1 MGMLVDMMMIDL
13 LLWVVDNLSFD
24 WNIVVSF
31 YLSFSSNIFDCF
43 FWNVLWNVLSEI
55 LYCIVVD
62 FSHLSGNLFNN
73 SFFSILSNFSG
84 SWNSIYMLLISILDD
99 FLLERN
105 ILNSAF
111 TLDDFFAHI
120 NSCINNLR
128 LAMMMNIYM
137 MSWNSSCNIIM
148 MMSWNSSCNMII
160 MMSWDIA
167 SVVSVDW
174 IFGVDRIIVADW
186 IIVVDWIIGGSN
198 HRLSS
203 Y

>member
-1 MGMLVDMMMIDL
+1 MNMLVNMNMANL

-62 FSHLSGNLFNN
+62 CGYLSGDLFNN
-73 SFFSILSNFSG
+73 SFFSILSNSSG
-84 SWNSIYMLLISILDD
+84 SWDFLNMLLISILND

-105 ILNSAF
+105 IFNSAF

-120 NSCINNLR
+120 NSCVNNW
-128 LAMMMNIYM
+128 M
-137 MSWNSSCNIIM
+137 MSTYMLNM
-148 MMSWNSSCNMII
+148 MMSRNSSWNII
-160 MMSWDIA
+160 MMSWNDSCIIMMMCRNSSSNQVSRDSIYVMIA
-167 SVVSVDW
+167 KHFLQ
-174 IFGVDRIIVADW
+174 I
-186 IIVVDWIIGGSN
+186 
-198 HRLSS
+198 L
-203 Y
+203 